1 MTTYSKA
8 GIVFV
13 IVVLFSAVVLI
24 QQHLALQSLEYAP
37 EADIGPTLPGVP
49 APLPR
54 LVNLKTEACIHC
66 RRMIPIFAELKQEY
80 ADKFTLHTFDIER
93 TPQAGRAF
101 GLVRTLPTLVFMDQ
115 AGQIIFRF
123 EGYMSK
129 AEILDRWKR
138 LGLSL

>member
-1 MTTYSKA
+1 MTTYTKA

-13 IVVLFSAVVLI
+13 ILAFFSAVALI
-24 QQHLALQSLEYAP
+24 QQHVTQKSLEYAP
-37 EADIGPTLPGVP
+37 EASLGPALPGVP
-49 APLPR
+49 AALPR

-66 RRMIPIFAELKQEY
+66 RRMIPVFAELEQEY
-80 ADKFTLHTFDIER
+80 GGIFTLHTFDIER

-101 GLVRTLPTLVFMDQ
+101 GPVRSLPTLVFMDP

-138 LGLSL
+138 LGLTL